1 MIRVFLW
8 AFALTLAGLFAI
20 MSVMPAAAQTP
31 PCTSLP
37 DALAA
42 LQQRYGEVPRVSGLA
57 SNGSLMVVTASEAGG
72 FSVLLVTPDGR
83 ACMVASGEAFEVI
96 EADKPGVDG

>member
-20 MSVMPAAAQTP
+20 MSVMPAKAQTP
-31 PCTSLP
+31 QCTSLP
-37 DALAA
+37 DALMA

-57 SNGSLMVVTASEAGG
+57 CNGSLMVITASEAGG
-72 FSVLLVTPDGR
+72 FSVLLVNPDGA
-83 ACMVASGEAFEVI
+83 ACMVASGEAFEVK
-96 EADKPGVDG
+96 EPEPQGVDG